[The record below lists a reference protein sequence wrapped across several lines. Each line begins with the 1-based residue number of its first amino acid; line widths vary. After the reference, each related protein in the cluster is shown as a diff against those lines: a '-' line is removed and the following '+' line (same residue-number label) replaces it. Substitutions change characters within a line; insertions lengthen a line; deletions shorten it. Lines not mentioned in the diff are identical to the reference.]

1 MCLYTHITWKYK
13 LRNQY
18 PSTELK
24 GRRFS
29 EHEYITARGKTD
41 FGEKMSVW
49 PILTMQTK
57 VRILRA
63 FSHWNS

>member
-1 MCLYTHITWKYK
+1 MCSYTHITWKYK

-24 GRRFS
+24 DRRFS

-41 FGEKMSVW
+41 FGEKECMTSFD
-49 PILTMQTK
+49 P
-57 VRILRA
+57 A
-63 FSHWNS
+63 N